1 MKEKRRK
8 TTKQYADIEAMPS
21 EENTS
26 SQDEKNKIKKKKS
39 KKQRDEPTIKS
50 GGVSEASRTDE
61 DTTRKERKR
70 LRKLRKEQEASA
82 ANASQEQHD
91 AEPVLAESKNTK
103 RKREEQAKVSG
114 KRRVAS
120 SDFDASQ
127 NTNAGT
133 ADKKHVASA
142 DQWNPDALSGD
153 ATRKNKFLRLL
164 GAGKAGLDTKVN
176 SERSNKQA
184 TDKDI
189 RRVESELER
198 QFEAGVRMK
207 HDGQG
212 KRRGLGA

>member
-1 MKEKRRK
+1 
-8 TTKQYADIEAMPS
+8 MPLG
-21 EENTS
+21 ENTS
-26 SQDEKNKIKKKKS
+26 LEDGKNKTKKKKS
-39 KKQRDEPTIKS
+39 KKQRDEPTAKTGI
-50 GGVSEASRTDE
+50 VSEASRTDE
-61 DTTRKERKR
+61 DAARKERKK
-70 LRKLRKEQEASA
+70 LRKLRKEQEALA
-82 ANASQEQHD
+82 ANAGQGQQN

-103 RKREEQAKVSG
+103 HKREEQAKESG
-114 KRRVAS
+114 KRGVAS
-120 SDFDASQ
+120 SGFDASQ
-127 NTNAGT
+127 KTNADT

-176 SERSNKQA
+176 SERSSKQA

-198 QFEAGVRMK
+198 QFEAGIRMK